1 MEDES
6 IAPNTYLQLISQYGQ
21 KVVPVH
27 YMLQYC
33 VLARLSV
40 YTDWISCGA
49 ISLSSICVLFYI
61 PTINYSMIALNY
73 PCHKNTYYNK
83 YSIYIQPCDSCLHD
97 CAVRGTDAQAQRQP
111 TTHRLPSHLHHAAP
125 GCHELWRCQ
134 LSLHKKGR
142 YNHGERQVGTVL
154 KIECRAIWLWFGK

>member
-6 IAPNTYLQLISQYGQ
+6 IAPNTYLQLISQYGH

-49 ISLSSICVLFYI
+49 ISVSSILRPI
-61 PTINYSMIALNY
+61 LNATNYSMIALNY
-73 PCHKNTYYNK
+73 RCHKNIITNIQ
-83 YSIYIQPCDSCLHD
+83 SIFSPVIPASTTAL
-97 CAVRGTDAQAQRQP
+97 CAGLMRRRNGNQRP
-111 TTHRLPSHLHHAAP
+111 IVFLLIFIMLLLVAMNCGDVNYLYTR
-125 GCHELWRCQ
+125 
-134 LSLHKKGR
+134 K
-142 YNHGERQVGTVL
+142 VGTTTENV
-154 KIECRAIWLWFGK
+154 R